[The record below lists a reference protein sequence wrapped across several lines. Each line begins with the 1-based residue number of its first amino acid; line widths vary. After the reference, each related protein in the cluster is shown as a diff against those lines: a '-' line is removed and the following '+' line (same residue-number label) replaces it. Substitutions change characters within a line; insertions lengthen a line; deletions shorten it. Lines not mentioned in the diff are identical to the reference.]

1 MSSLISINNISV
13 DFKVVGN
20 EIFANS
26 LQIAEV
32 FGKNHR
38 DILSTIRALPNDDF
52 REHNFQSSFYIN
64 SQNKKQP
71 CYNLTR
77 DGFSLLV
84 MGFTGEKAYKW
95 KIEFIKA
102 FNMMEAELKAIKTKH
117 YINEIS
123 ALKAHQILQSK
134 RVTNQINGYKSQI
147 AQHNKQIAILKADLQ
162 KIDNTKAILQNVKD
176 ERDYF
181 RKKYYEAYK
190 TLGKDKDIVLSL
202 HKIQKHLEPVY
213 TALGAVMAYV
223 DSNNTYFMKNNEIF
237 KT

>member
-1 MSSLISINNISV
+1 MKNIVINNQEVSFEVANDQVYTTSLNIASVFEKRHDNIIS
-13 DFKVVGN
+13 
-20 EIFANS
+20 
-26 LQIAEV
+26 Q
-32 FGKNHR
+32 
-38 DILSTIRALPNDDF
+38 IRAFPQDEFNAL
-52 REHNFQSSFYIN
+52 NFKEVKYKDQKGELRPAFNI
-64 SQNKKQP
+64 
-71 CYNLTR
+71 TR
-77 DGFSLLV
+77 DGFALLV
-84 MGFTGEKAYKW
+84 MGFTGERAYKW
-95 KIEFIKA
+95 KLEYIKA

-134 RVTNQINGYKSQI
+134 RIANQINGYKSQI

-190 TLGKDKDIVLSL
+190 ALGKDKDIVLSL